1 MPAQSSSEP
10 PSSEPPQAGPRGR
23 EALLVGLAAGSGA
36 TDAFSFVALGHVFT
50 SVITGNLVLV
60 GVSIGALSF
69 TDVLDIVIAVGCYL
83 LATAATARLLAGR
96 VPSDAVWNA
105 ALTRML
111 LGEAAVQA
119 VVLVLW
125 LYAPIRPLLIGLCAV
140 AMGAQSATVRAVP
153 GTGLS
158 TTYLTGTLT
167 ALVASIATGRR
178 TEVGRAAG
186 VGVLAT
192 LVIGAIAEAAL
203 LRVLPQAGPALPL
216 LVSLAVAVGAATALR
231 G

>member
-1 MPAQSSSEP
+1 MAD
-10 PSSEPPQAGPRGR
+10 ATRTR

-69 TDVLDIVIAVGCYL
+69 PDVLDIAVAVLCYL
-83 LATAATARLLAGR
+83 ASAAGAARFLLGR
-96 VPSDAVWNA
+96 VPAETLWNA

-111 LGEAAVQA
+111 LAEGGVQA

-125 LYAPIRPLLIGLCAV
+125 LFAPIRPLLIGLCAV

-167 ALVASIATGRR
+167 ALVSSFATGRR
-178 TEVGRAAG
+178 DGVGRAAG
-186 VGVLAT
+186 IGLLVT
-192 LVIGAIAEAAL
+192 LLIGASAEAAL
-203 LRVLPQAGPALPL
+203 LHLVPRAGPALPL
-216 LVSLAVAVGAATALR
+216 LATVLVTLGATRLPR
-231 G
+231 R

>member
-1 MPAQSSSEP
+1 MAD
-10 PSSEPPQAGPRGR
+10 ATRTR

-69 TDVLDIVIAVGCYL
+69 PDVLDIAVAVLCYL
-83 LATAATARLLAGR
+83 ASAAGAARFLLGR
-96 VPSDAVWNA
+96 VPAETLWNA

-111 LGEAAVQA
+111 LAEGGVQA

-125 LYAPIRPLLIGLCAV
+125 LFAPIRPLLIGLCAV

-167 ALVASIATGRR
+167 ALVASFATGRR
-178 TEVGRAAG
+178 DAVGRAAG
-186 VGVLAT
+186 VGVLVA
-192 LVIGAIAEAAL
+192 LLAGASAEAAL
-203 LRVLPQAGPALPL
+203 LRVLPSIGPVLPL
-216 LVSLAVAVGAATALR
+216 VVSLAVAAGMARLR
-231 G
+231 RA

>member
-1 MPAQSSSEP
+1 MPMAAERQ
-10 PSSEPPQAGPRGR
+10 R
-23 EALLVGLAAGSGA
+23 EALLVALAAGSGA

-69 TDVLDIVIAVGCYL
+69 TDVLDIAIAVACYL
-83 LATAATARLLAGR
+83 LATAAAARFLHDR
-96 VPSDAVWNA
+96 VPADTVWTT

-111 LGEAAVQA
+111 VAEAVVQA
-119 VVLVLW
+119 VVLALW
-125 LYAPIRPLLIGLCAV
+125 VVAPIRLLLIGLCAV

-167 ALVASIATGRR
+167 ALVASLATGRR
-178 TEVGRAAG
+178 GSVGRAAG
-186 VGVLAT
+186 IGVLVT
-192 LVIGAIAEAAL
+192 LVLGAIAESAL
-203 LRVLPQAGPALPL
+203 LRVLPVVAPALPL
-216 LVSLAVAVGAATALR
+216 VVSIAVAICATRLR
-231 G
+231 PA

>member
-10 PSSEPPQAGPRGR
+10 PESRPRGR
-23 EALLVGLAAGSGA
+23 EALLVGLAAGAGA

-96 VPSDAVWNA
+96 VPSDVGWNA

-125 LYAPIRPLLIGLCAV
+125 LYAPIRPVLIGLCAV

>member
-1 MPAQSSSEP
+1 MA
-10 PSSEPPQAGPRGR
+10 AATRTR

-69 TDVLDIVIAVGCYL
+69 TDVLDIAVAVLCYL
-83 LATAATARLLAGR
+83 ASAAGTARLLTGR
-96 VPSDAVWNA
+96 VPKDTVWNP
-105 ALTRML
+105 ALSRML
-111 LGEAAVQA
+111 LAEAGVQA
-119 VVLVLW
+119 VVLALW
-125 LYAPIRPLLIGLCAV
+125 LLAPIRPLLIGLCAV

-167 ALVASIATGRR
+167 ALVASFATGRR
-178 TEVGRAAG
+178 EAIGRAAG
-186 VGVLAT
+186 VGVLVA
-192 LVIGAIAEAAL
+192 LVAGAIAEGAM
-203 LRVLPQAGPALPL
+203 LRVLPSVGPVLPL
-216 LVSLAVAVGAATALR
+216 VVSLAVAAGTAGLKR
-231 G
+231 D

>member
-1 MPAQSSSEP
+1 MST
-10 PSSEPPQAGPRGR
+10 PRTR

-83 LATAATARLLAGR
+83 LATAVSARLLTGR
-96 VPSDAVWNA
+96 VPDGTTWNA

-111 LGEAAVQA
+111 LAEAAVQA
-119 VVLVLW
+119 AVLALW
-125 LYAPIRPLLIGLCAV
+125 LVTPIRLLLIGLCAV

-167 ALVASIATGRR
+167 SLVASFATGRR
-178 TEVGRAAG
+178 GSVGRAAG
-186 VGVLAT
+186 IGVLVT
-192 LVIGAIAEAAL
+192 LVVGAIAEAAL

-216 LVSLAVAVGAATALR
+216 LVSLAVAVGTTRLAR
-231 G
+231 

>member
-1 MPAQSSSEP
+1 MA
-10 PSSEPPQAGPRGR
+10 AAPRAR

-69 TDVLDIVIAVGCYL
+69 RDVLDIAVAVLCYL
-83 LATAATARLLAGR
+83 AAAAGTARFLLDR
-96 VPSDAVWNA
+96 VPAETVWTA

-111 LGEAAVQA
+111 LAEAGVQAAVS
-119 VVLVLW
+119 VLW
-125 LYAPIRPLLIGLCAV
+125 LAAPIRPLLIGLCAV

-167 ALVASIATGRR
+167 ALVASFVTGRR
-178 TEVGRAAG
+178 DAVGRAAG
-186 VGVLAT
+186 VGVLVA
-192 LVIGAIAEAAL
+192 LLAGAVAEGAL
-203 LRVLPQAGPALPL
+203 LRVLPSVGPVLPL
-216 LVSLAVAVGAATALR
+216 AVSLAVALGMVRLR
-231 G
+231 LA

>member
-1 MPAQSSSEP
+1 MPRA
-10 PSSEPPQAGPRGR
+10 AARRR
-23 EALLVGLAAGSGA
+23 EALLVVLAAGSGA

-83 LATAATARLLAGR
+83 VAAAASARFLTGR

-111 LGEAAVQA
+111 LAEAAVQA
-119 VVLVLW
+119 AVLVLW
-125 LYAPIRPLLIGLCAV
+125 VLAPIRLPLIGLCAV

-158 TTYLTGTLT
+158 TTYLTGTLI
-167 ALVASIATGRR
+167 ALVASFSTGRR
-178 TEVGRAAG
+178 EAVGRAAG
-186 VGVLAT
+186 IGVLVT
-192 LVIGAIAEAAL
+192 LVVGAIAEAAL
-203 LRVLPQAGPALPL
+203 LRVLPAIGPALPL
-216 LVSLAVAVGAATALR
+216 VVSVAVALGATGLTR
-231 G
+231 D

>member
-1 MPAQSSSEP
+1 MPAT
-10 PSSEPPQAGPRGR
+10 RTR

-69 TDVLDIVIAVGCYL
+69 ADVLDIVVAVGCYL
-83 LATAATARLLAGR
+83 LATAASARLLAGR
-96 VPSDAVWNA
+96 VPAGTTWSS
-105 ALTRML
+105 ALTSML
-111 LGEAAVQA
+111 LAEAAVQA
-119 VVLVLW
+119 VVVVWWLV
-125 LYAPIRPLLIGLCAV
+125 APVRLLLIGLCAV

-153 GTGLS
+153 GTDLS

-167 ALVASIATGRR
+167 ALVASFATGRR
-178 TEVGRAAG
+178 GSVGRAAG
-186 VGVLAT
+186 IGVLVT
-192 LVIGAIAEAAL
+192 LVVGAIAEAAL

-216 LVSLAVAVGAATALR
+216 LVSLAVAVGARLAL
-231 G
+231 